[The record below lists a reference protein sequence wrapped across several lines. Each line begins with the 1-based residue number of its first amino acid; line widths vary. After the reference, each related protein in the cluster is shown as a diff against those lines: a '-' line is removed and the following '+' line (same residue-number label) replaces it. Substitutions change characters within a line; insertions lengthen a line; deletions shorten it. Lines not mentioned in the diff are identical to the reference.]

1 MPKGKLIVI
10 EGIDG
15 AGKSTQVKMLAK
27 ALKQYG
33 KVTVFKFPRYEKLF
47 GTFVKSC
54 LHGKFGDFRN
64 LNPFISALPHILD
77 HASAKDEMLKAL
89 EQGNVICDRFSSSN
103 MAYQLAKLPD
113 DASADDYLTLHDFLV
128 VADRELG
135 IPKPDLVIVLN
146 MPPDVAS
153 RLKIKKNNTG
163 RNKQSKDQ
171 YEADIKYQKE
181 VARAYDELVYV
192 TRNWHGMNCYNATLS
207 KPLPKKYIHERI
219 LEECCFLL
227 KIKIKKTRLK

>member
-1 MPKGKLIVI
+1 MSKGKLIVI

-47 GTFVKSC
+47 GGFVKAC
-54 LHGKFGDFRN
+54 LHGKFGDSRN

-77 HASAKDEMLKAL
+77 HASAKDEILKAL
-89 EQGNVICDRFSSSN
+89 QQGNVVCDRFSPSN

-113 DASADDYLTLHDFLV
+113 DASPDDYLTLHDFLV
-128 VADRELG
+128 AADKELG
-135 IPKPDLVIVLN
+135 IPIPDLVIVLN

-153 RLKIKKNNTG
+153 RLKTKKNNSG
-163 RNKQSKDQ
+163 KNKQSKDQ
-171 YEADIKYQKE
+171 YEADIKYQEKI
-181 VARAYDELVYV
+181 ASAYDTLTYCNQ
-192 TRNWHGMNCYNATLS
+192 NWRKVICYNFTSDKMLS
-207 KPLPKKYIHERI
+207 KRDIHNDMLER
-219 LEECCFLL
+219 CVSFLNL
-227 KIKIKKTRLK
+227 KSKTRLK

>member
-15 AGKSTQVKMLAK
+15 AGKSTQVKMLAR
-27 ALKQYG
+27 ALKEYG

-47 GTFVKSC
+47 GGFVKAC

-77 HASAKDEMLKAL
+77 HAAAKDEMLKAL
-89 EQGNVICDRFSSSN
+89 RQGNVVCDRFSPSN
-103 MAYQLAKLPD
+103 MAYQLAKLH
-113 DASADDYLTLHDFLV
+113 DASADDFLTLHDFLEA
-128 VADRELG
+128 ADKEIG
-135 IPKPDLVIVLN
+135 IPKPDLVIILN

-153 RLKIKKNNTG
+153 QLKTKKNNSG
-163 RNKQSKDQ
+163 KNKQSKDQ

-181 VARAYDELVYV
+181 VDFVYDILMCSEE
-192 TRNWHGMNCYNATLS
+192 NWVDVNCYDSTAS
-207 KPLPKKYIHERI
+207 KPSSKKLVHDEVLERCI
-219 LEECCFLL
+219 SLL
-227 KIKIKKTRLK
+227 HLNYKLKTRLK